1 MKLKE
6 YEGKAI
12 FKKYDISIPKGVVI
26 SDINNLKDKLEKLPI
41 NLVVKAQILVAGR
54 KKAGG
59 IIFVDKKNVKEV
71 ASSLL
76 GSKIKGMKV
85 EELLI
90 EEKLDIEKEF
100 YISLIV
106 DRSDKKV
113 YLLISQ
119 EGGIDIEDL
128 SKNHPEKI
136 LKLSPVNERHVE
148 EALSKLHGGDKLALI
163 AKILYKIMKDYDAEL
178 VEINPLVESKGR
190 LIAADSKIIIDDNSL
205 FRHPEL
211 KMKRELIKIE
221 AEAAEYGLNYVELEG
236 DIGVIGNGAGLVM
249 ATLDVLDYYG
259 GKAANFLDVGG
270 GASIERMEKALE
282 ITMTKNPK
290 KIIINIFGGIT
301 KCDEIA
307 RGIINFRKKKGITI
321 PMAVRMIG
329 TNEGEAKKILE
340 ENGIFCMDSM
350 ESAIKKVVE

>member
-12 FKKYDISIPKGVVI
+12 FKKYNIPIPNGVVI
-26 SDINNLKDKLEKLPI
+26 SDLNNLKDKLEKLPI
-41 NLVVKAQILVAGR
+41 DLVVKAQILVAGR

-59 IIFVDKKNVKEV
+59 IIFIDKKNVEEV

-76 GSKIKGMKV
+76 YKKIKGMTVK
-85 EELLI
+85 ELLI
-90 EEKLDIEKEF
+90 EVKLDVEKEF

-113 YLLISQ
+113 YLLISL
-119 EGGIDIEDL
+119 EGGVDIEDL
-128 SKNHPEKI
+128 SQSHPEKI
-136 LKLSPVNERHVE
+136 LKVSADNERDIE
-148 EALSKLHGGDKLALI
+148 ETLNKLHNSKKLGI
-163 AKILYKIMKDYDAEL
+163 IIKSLYKIMKDYDAEL
-178 VEINPLVESKGR
+178 VEINPLVESKGK

-205 FRHPEL
+205 FRHPEF

-221 AEAAEYGLNYVELEG
+221 TEAAKHGLNYVELEG

-249 ATLDVLDYYG
+249 ATLDILDYYG

-307 RGIINFRKKKGITI
+307 KGIINFKKKNGITI
-321 PMAVRMIG
+321 PMVVRMIG
-329 TNEGEAKKILE
+329 TNEREAKKILE

-350 ESAIKKVVE
+350 EAAIKKVVE

>member
-12 FKKYDISIPKGVVI
+12 FKKYNIPIPNGVVI
-26 SDINNLKDKLEKLPI
+26 SNLNKLKDKLKKLPMD
-41 NLVVKAQILVAGR
+41 LVVKSQILVAGR

-59 IIFVDKKNVKEV
+59 IIFVDKNNVEEV

-76 GSKIKGMKV
+76 YKKIKGMTVK
-85 EELLI
+85 ELLI

-113 YLLISQ
+113 YLLISL
-119 EGGIDIEDL
+119 EGGVDIEDL
-128 SKNHPEKI
+128 SRSHPEKI
-136 LKLSPVNERHVE
+136 LKVSPDNEKDIE
-148 EALSKLHGGDKLALI
+148 EFLNKLHNSKKLGI
-163 AKILYKIMKDYDAEL
+163 ITKILYKIMKDYDAEL
-178 VEINPLVESKGR
+178 VEINPLVESKGK

-205 FRHPEL
+205 FRHPEF

-221 AEAAEYGLNYVELEG
+221 AEAAKHGLNYVELEG

-249 ATLDVLDYYG
+249 ATLDILDYYG

-307 RGIINFRKKKGITI
+307 KGIINFKKKNGITI
-321 PMAVRMIG
+321 PMVVRMIG
-329 TNEGEAKKILE
+329 TNEREAKKILE

-350 ESAIKKVVE
+350 EAAIKKVVE

>member
-12 FKKYDISIPKGVVI
+12 FQQYSLPIPQGIII
-26 SDINNLKDKLEKLPI
+26 SDLTQLEDRWKKLPPK
-41 NLVVKAQILVAGR
+41 LVVKSQILVAGR

-59 IIFVDKKNVKEV
+59 IKFVDKSNVKKV
-71 ASSLL
+71 VSSLL
-76 GSKIKGMKV
+76 GSTIKGLKV

-90 EEKLDIEKEF
+90 EEQLEIEKEY

-106 DRSDKKV
+106 DRSDKTV
-113 YLLISQ
+113 YFLISQ
-119 EGGIDIEDL
+119 EGGVDIEEL
-128 SKNHPEKI
+128 SQKYPEKI
-136 LKLSPVNERHVE
+136 VKFAPNNEKHIEETLRKVQNGAKLTR
-148 EALSKLHGGDKLALI
+148 I
-163 AKILYKIMKDYDAEL
+163 AKILFRIMKEYDAEL

-190 LIAADSKIIIDDNSL
+190 FIAADSKIIIDDNSL
-205 FRHPEL
+205 YRHPEL
-211 KMKRELIKIE
+211 QMKRQLTEIE
-221 AEAAEYGLNYVELEG
+221 AEAAKYGLNYVELEG
-236 DIGVIGNGAGLVM
+236 NIGVIGNGAGLVM

-282 ITMTKNPK
+282 LTMTKNPK

-307 RGIINFRKKKGITI
+307 NGIINFRKKNDISI
-321 PMAVRMIG
+321 PMVVRMIG
-329 TNEGEAKKILE
+329 TNEAEAKQILE
-340 ENGIFCMDSM
+340 AHGIFCMDSM
-350 ESAIKKVVE
+350 EAAIKKVIE